1 MGKPTNTKSK
11 GCVTTTSNCVVW
23 QGPDLCCI
31 DLCTGDTVSE
41 VIAALAEKICT
52 LFDLLN
58 VNHYDVS
65 CLVNEDCPPN
75 NFVELLQKLIEE
87 VCALKGSNSES
98 GPATSDLPNM
108 TTASC
113 FQSQYGT
120 VLSLVDYVTA
130 IGVKLCEQE
139 LLITTQNNAIA
150 QLQSKQTQMQSQID
164 LLIQGS

>member
-11 GCVTTTSNCVVW
+11 GCATTTSNCVVW

-31 DLCTGDTVSE
+31 DLCTGDTVSD
-41 VIAALAEKICT
+41 VIDALAKKICT
-52 LFDLLN
+52 LFDLLD
-58 VNHYDVS
+58 VNSYDIS
-65 CLVNEDCPPN
+65 CLINEECPPN

-87 VCALKGSNSES
+87 VCALKNN
-98 GPATSDLPNM
+98 TSTSASTASALPNM

-120 VLSLVDYVTA
+120 ILSLVDYVTA

-150 QLQSKQTQMQSQID
+150 QLQSKQTQMQAQID
-164 LLIQGS
+164 LLIKGS

>member
-1 MGKPTNTKSK
+1 MGKPTNTKSR
-11 GCVTTTSNCVVW
+11 GCATTTSNCVVW

-41 VIAALAEKICT
+41 VVDALGKKICT
-52 LFDLLN
+52 LFELLD
-58 VNHYDVS
+58 VNSYDVS
-65 CLVNEDCPPN
+65 CLADDKCLPSNY
-75 NFVELLQKLIEE
+75 VELIQLLIEE
-87 VCALKGSNSES
+87 VCALKNNTSSSES
-98 GPATSDLPNM
+98 STSDLPNM

-130 IGVKLCEQE
+130 IGVKLCDQE

-150 QLQSKQTQMQSQID
+150 QLQLKQTQMQAQID
-164 LLIQGS
+164 LLIGS